1 MLKIMGYYGN
11 DSTRELAI
19 AMGWKEEASVR
30 SPLVTPTS
38 PPAQDWQRQ
47 SSNNS
52 SVYSP
57 TGE

>member
-1 MLKIMGYYGN
+1 MLDIMYYYGN

-19 AMGWKEEASVR
+19 AMGRKEEASVQ
-30 SPLVTPTS
+30 SPSVTPTS
-38 PPAQDWQRQ
+38 PPAQNWQRHS
-47 SSNNS
+47 SSNG